1 MAINDI
7 FSYDS
12 FAKLNIMTE
21 AREEGTP
28 AIPQI
33 MFDLSKSGTKHTWNG
48 DRLAITYNSGNNA
61 SLFRISEVT
70 GTYRNKLNFE
80 LLGSNN
86 IFYGTV
92 KGTSNNSFIFASN
105 NLVANSAYDNNF
117 INSDGNQIFP
127 TRTSGINFIDSDYN
141 TLASGYL
148 YHKYSSAANISFY
161 HSTHNR
167 ILPQFTYIK
176 GIKGDKGGRT
186 QEVISQALY
195 DNRGEITGY
204 SVVSSYNGT
213 NTYIKGVKGGIL
225 RNKTLIDSDYNRF
238 IGHDDVSN
246 NTVLINS
253 NNGYY
258 LNNLSSKNSVI
269 IGNDWGY
276 IKGVSANTVAI
287 GRGLINYNT
296 TADKLILGQFNRN
309 SNASD
314 VLVVGDGHLTDEY
327 LNSLTAANKNWQTND
342 TQYRNILSALS
353 GNGSPSGDN
362 GLYRH
367 NIFTVNRNG
376 YITISNWNNPSNSAR
391 YGVKGITAYNDG
403 AVYTIPYKTLYNKI
417 NVGDA
422 ITQMQETVDS
432 YTKQIDDII
441 KTMPSNYFY
450 SVQAGIKQI
459 YLTEDNRQPGTV
471 PSNVKYIWS
480 AISAKMD
487 NNTILGI
494 TYEGNPSDELEVYWG
509 TKKKS
514 SNNFVLLE
522 PSALSATIKPY
533 CAKQFLFVIPSKNAD
548 ADNVSG
554 FIKIDD

>member
-1 MAINDI
+1 MAINDNNI

-33 MFDLSKSGTKHTWNG
+33 MFDLSKSGTNHTWNG

-105 NLVANSAYDNNF
+105 NLIANSAYDNNF

-176 GIKGDKGGRT
+176 GIKDK
-186 QEVISQALY
+186 
-195 DNRGEITGY
+195 D
-204 SVVSSYNGT
+204 
-213 NTYIKGVKGGIL
+213 GIL

-238 IGHDDVSN
+238 IGNDDVSN

-258 LNNLSSKNSVI
+258 LNNLNSKNSVI

-296 TADKLILGQFNRN
+296 TADKIILGQFNQN
-309 SNASD
+309 SNDSD
-314 VLVVGDGHLTDEY
+314 VLIVGDGHLTDEY

-450 SVQAGIKQI
+450 SVQAGIKKI
-459 YLTEDNRQPGTV
+459 YLTDDDKRTGTI

-480 AISAKMD
+480 AISANMD

-494 TYEGNPSDELEVYWG
+494 TYEGNPSDELEVYWR

-514 SNNFVLLE
+514 GDNFELIDG
-522 PSALSATIKPY
+522 LSATIKPY
-533 CAKQFLFVIPSKNAD
+533 CSKQFLFVIPTKNAD
-548 ADNVSG
+548 ANNVSG